1 MNFALKREIYG
12 ANAWCI
18 DALSYGSLSQILKD
32 NRNGVVLEL
41 PETSYNTPELL
52 VNNSKLVTRPY
63 GNEWFPGELDN
74 NDEFDA
80 IGIINLNGA
89 ITLSGGASTVGV
101 ETLSVLMQKMAKDRR
116 VKSFIILANSGGG
129 SSNAVQVMKDTI
141 NQIKLTKPVYGLV
154 KKGGMAASACYGI
167 LSSCQKIYSESEMNI
182 VGSLGTMI
190 EFSGYAAN
198 TTLES
203 GEKVVRLYATKSV
216 NKNKAIE
223 EALNNDNYELLINEM
238 LDPINENF
246 LNSIIQD
253 RPQLSST
260 TWDDGAHHFSKNV
273 IGTFIDGIASFDEV
287 VSMLETESKIV
298 VNNVNKVKF
307 NSNSKMTRDDLKS
320 QFPSVHAE
328 IVKEGI
334 TQERERVAS
343 WLTYQSAD
351 PEMVANGIESGEAIT
366 PSQREKLMVKMN
378 SQAMLEKLKSDNATT
393 VTTTESTTVQ
403 ATETTEDVAQS
414 EVNDFYAN
422 LAKKI

>member
-41 PETSYNTPELL
+41 PETKYNSPQIYNAITRTIQYGWQL
-52 VNNSKLVTRPY
+52 NNS
-63 GNEWFPGELDN
+63 
-74 NDEFDA
+74 DEFEA
-80 IGIINLNGA
+80 VGVINLNGA
-89 ITLSGGASTVGV
+89 ITLSGGESTVGM
-101 ETLSVLMQKMAKDRR
+101 EQLAQNMLFMSKDKRI
-116 VKSFIILANSGGG
+116 KAFIILANSGGG

-403 ATETTEDVAQS
+403 ATETTEDAAQS
-414 EVNDFYAN
+414 EVNDFYSN

>member
-41 PETSYNTPELL
+41 PETKYNSPQIYNAFTRTIQYGWQL
-52 VNNSKLVTRPY
+52 NNS
-63 GNEWFPGELDN
+63 
-74 NDEFDA
+74 DEFEA
-80 IGIINLNGA
+80 VGVINLNGA
-89 ITLSGGASTVGV
+89 ITLSGGESTVGM
-101 ETLSVLMQKMAKDRR
+101 EQLAQNMLFMSKDKRI
-116 VKSFIILANSGGG
+116 KAFIILANSGGG

-154 KKGGMAASACYGI
+154 KKGGMSASACYGI

-403 ATETTEDVAQS
+403 ATETTEDAAQS
-414 EVNDFYAN
+414 EVNDFYSN

>member
-18 DALSYGSLSQILKD
+18 DAVSYGSLSQILKD

-41 PETSYNTPELL
+41 PETKYNTPELL
-52 VNNSKLVTRPY
+52 VNNSKLITRPY
-63 GNEWFPGELDN
+63 GNEWYPGELDN
-74 NDEFDA
+74 NDDFEA
-80 IGIINLNGA
+80 IGVINLNGP

-101 ETLSVLMQKMAKDRR
+101 ETLSVLMQKMSKDNRI
-116 VKSFIILANSGGG
+116 KSFIVLANSGGG
-129 SSNAVQVMKDTI
+129 SSSAVQVMKDTI
-141 NQIKLTKPVYGLV
+141 NQIKTTKPVYGLV
-154 KKGGMAASACYGI
+154 KKGGMSASACYGI

-203 GEKVVRLYATKSV
+203 GEKIVRLYATKSI

-223 EALNNDNYELLINEM
+223 EALNNDKYELLINEM

-246 LNSIIQD
+246 LKSIIQD
-253 RPQLSST
+253 RPQLSSVV
-260 TWDDGAHHFSKNV
+260 WDDGAHHFSKNV
-273 IGTFIDGIASFDEV
+273 VGTFIDGIASFDEV

-307 NSNSKMTRDDLKS
+307 NSNSKMNREVLKS
-320 QFPSVHAE
+320 DHPEVYSAV
-328 IVKEGI
+328 VNEGV

-351 PEMVANGIESGEAIT
+351 PEMVAQGIESGEAIT

-378 SQAMLEKLKSDNATT
+378 SQAMLEALKSDNPADIK
-393 VTTTESTTVQ
+393 TEESKTD
-403 ATETTEDVAQS
+403 APDEKSEDKGQE
-414 EVNDFYAN
+414 EVNNFYAN

>member
-41 PETSYNTPELL
+41 PETKYNSPQIYNAITKTIQYGWQL
-52 VNNSKLVTRPY
+52 NNS
-63 GNEWFPGELDN
+63 
-74 NDEFDA
+74 DEFEA
-80 IGIINLNGA
+80 VGVINLNGA
-89 ITLSGGASTVGV
+89 ITLSGGESTVGM
-101 ETLSVLMQKMAKDRR
+101 EQLAQNMLFMSKDKRI
-116 VKSFIILANSGGG
+116 KAFIVYANSGGG

-182 VGSLGTMI
+182 VGSLGSMI

-238 LDPINENF
+238 LDPFNENF

-403 ATETTEDVAQS
+403 ATETTEDAAQS
-414 EVNDFYAN
+414 EVNDFYSN

>member
-41 PETSYNTPELL
+41 PETKYNSPQIYNAITKTIQYGWQL
-52 VNNSKLVTRPY
+52 NNS
-63 GNEWFPGELDN
+63 
-74 NDEFDA
+74 DEFEA
-80 IGIINLNGA
+80 VGVINLNGA
-89 ITLSGGASTVGV
+89 ITLSGGESTVGM
-101 ETLSVLMQKMAKDRR
+101 EQLAQNMLFMSKDKRIKAF
-116 VKSFIILANSGGG
+116 VVYANSGGG

-378 SQAMLEKLKSDNATT
+378 SLTMLEAMKGDNATT

>member
-41 PETSYNTPELL
+41 PETKYNSPQIYNAFTRTIQYGWQL
-52 VNNSKLVTRPY
+52 NNS
-63 GNEWFPGELDN
+63 
-74 NDEFDA
+74 DEFEA
-80 IGIINLNGA
+80 VGVINLNGA
-89 ITLSGGASTVGV
+89 ITLSGGESTVGM
-101 ETLSVLMQKMAKDRR
+101 EQLAQNMLFMSKDKRI
-116 VKSFIILANSGGG
+116 KAFIILANSGGG

-154 KKGGMAASACYGI
+154 KKGGMSASACYGI

-298 VNNVNKVKF
+298 LNNVNKVKF

-378 SQAMLEKLKSDNATT
+378 SLTMLEAMKGDNATI

-403 ATETTEDVAQS
+403 ATETTEDAAQS
-414 EVNDFYAN
+414 EVNDFYSN

>member
-41 PETSYNTPELL
+41 PETKYNSPQIYNAITKTIQYGWQL
-52 VNNSKLVTRPY
+52 NNS
-63 GNEWFPGELDN
+63 
-74 NDEFDA
+74 DEFEA
-80 IGIINLNGA
+80 VGVINLNGA
-89 ITLSGGASTVGV
+89 ITLSGGESTVGM
-101 ETLSVLMQKMAKDRR
+101 EQLSQNMLFMSKDKRI
-116 VKSFIILANSGGG
+116 KAFIVYANSGGG
-129 SSNAVQVMKDTI
+129 SSSAVQVMKDTI
-141 NQIKLTKPVYGLV
+141 NQIKTTKPVYGLV
-154 KKGGMAASACYGI
+154 KKGGMSASACYGI

-203 GEKVVRLYATKSV
+203 GEKIVRLYATKSI

-223 EALNNDNYELLINEM
+223 EALNNDKYELLINEM

-253 RPQLSST
+253 RPQLSSVV
-260 TWDDGAHHFSKNV
+260 WDDGAHHFSKNV

-298 VNNVNKVKF
+298 VNNVYNKVKF
-307 NSNSKMTRDDLKS
+307 NSNSKMNREVLKS
-320 QFPSVHAE
+320 DHPEVYSAV
-328 IVKEGI
+328 VNEGV

-351 PEMVANGIESGEAIT
+351 PEMVAQGIESGEAIT

-378 SQAMLEKLKSDNATT
+378 SQAMLEALKNDNAPA
-393 VTTTESTTVQ
+393 VTTTESTTLKP
-403 ATETTEDVAQS
+403 TEVADDKDQE
-414 EVNDFYAN
+414 EVNNFYAN

>member
-41 PETSYNTPELL
+41 PETKYNSPQIYNAFTRTIQYGWQL
-52 VNNSKLVTRPY
+52 NNS
-63 GNEWFPGELDN
+63 
-74 NDEFDA
+74 DEFEA
-80 IGIINLNGA
+80 VGVINLNGA
-89 ITLSGGASTVGV
+89 ITLSGGESTVGM
-101 ETLSVLMQKMAKDRR
+101 EQLAQNMLFMSKDKRIKAF
-116 VKSFIILANSGGG
+116 VVYANSGGG

-378 SQAMLEKLKSDNATT
+378 SLTMLEAMKGDNATT

-403 ATETTEDVAQS
+403 TTETTEDAAQS
-414 EVNDFYAN
+414 EVNDFYSN

>member
-41 PETSYNTPELL
+41 PETKYNSPQIYNAFTRTIQYGWQL
-52 VNNSKLVTRPY
+52 NNS
-63 GNEWFPGELDN
+63 
-74 NDEFDA
+74 DEFEA
-80 IGIINLNGA
+80 VGVINLNGA
-89 ITLSGGASTVGV
+89 ITLSGGESTVGM
-101 ETLSVLMQKMAKDRR
+101 EQLAQNMLFMSKDKRI
-116 VKSFIILANSGGG
+116 KAFIILANSGGG

-154 KKGGMAASACYGI
+154 KKGGMSASACYGI

-298 VNNVNKVKF
+298 LNNVNKVKF

-403 ATETTEDVAQS
+403 ATETTEDAAQS
-414 EVNDFYAN
+414 EVNDFYSN

>member
-41 PETSYNTPELL
+41 PETKYNSPQIYNAFTRTIQYGWQL
-52 VNNSKLVTRPY
+52 NNS
-63 GNEWFPGELDN
+63 
-74 NDEFDA
+74 DEFEA
-80 IGIINLNGA
+80 VGVINLNGA
-89 ITLSGGASTVGV
+89 ITLSGGESTVGM
-101 ETLSVLMQKMAKDRR
+101 EQLAQNMLFMSKDKRI
-116 VKSFIILANSGGG
+116 KAFIILANSGGG

-154 KKGGMAASACYGI
+154 KKGGMSASACYGI

-260 TWDDGAHHFSKNV
+260 TWDEGAHHFSNRILV
-273 IGTFIDGIASFDEV
+273 F
-287 VSMLETESKIV
+287 L
-298 VNNVNKVKF
+298 
-307 NSNSKMTRDDLKS
+307 
-320 QFPSVHAE
+320 
-328 IVKEGI
+328 
-334 TQERERVAS
+334 
-343 WLTYQSAD
+343 
-351 PEMVANGIESGEAIT
+351 
-366 PSQREKLMVKMN
+366 
-378 SQAMLEKLKSDNATT
+378 
-393 VTTTESTTVQ
+393 
-403 ATETTEDVAQS
+403 
-414 EVNDFYAN
+414 
-422 LAKKI
+422 

>member
-41 PETSYNTPELL
+41 PETKYNSPQIYNAITKTIQYGWQL
-52 VNNSKLVTRPY
+52 NNS
-63 GNEWFPGELDN
+63 
-74 NDEFDA
+74 DEFEA
-80 IGIINLNGA
+80 VGVINLNGA
-89 ITLSGGASTVGV
+89 ITLSGGESTVGM
-101 ETLSVLMQKMAKDRR
+101 EQLSQNMLFMSKDKRI
-116 VKSFIILANSGGG
+116 KAFIVLANSGGG
-129 SSNAVQVMKDTI
+129 SSSAVQVMKDTI
-141 NQIKLTKPVYGLV
+141 NQIKTTKPVYGLV
-154 KKGGMAASACYGI
+154 KKGGMSASACYGI

-203 GEKVVRLYATKSV
+203 GEKIVRLYATKSI

-223 EALNNDNYELLINEM
+223 EALNNDKYELLINEM

-246 LNSIIQD
+246 LNSIIKD
-253 RPQLSST
+253 RPQLSSVV
-260 TWDDGAHHFSKNV
+260 WDDGAHHFSKNV

-307 NSNSKMTRDDLKS
+307 NSNSKMTREEIRS
-320 QFPSVHAE
+320 QFPSVHSE
-328 IVKEGI
+328 IVQEGI

-343 WLTYQSAD
+343 WMVYQSAD
-351 PEMVANGIESGEAIT
+351 PEMVANGIKNGETIT
-366 PSQREKLMVKMN
+366 PSQREALMVKMN
-378 SQAMLEKLKSDNATT
+378 SQAMLEALKNDNAPA
-393 VTTTESTTVQ
+393 VKTTESTTENKQEV
-403 ATETTEDVAQS
+403 TEDKGQE
-414 EVNDFYAN
+414 EVNNFYAN

>member
-41 PETSYNTPELL
+41 PDTKYNSPQIYNAITKTIQYGWQL
-52 VNNSKLVTRPY
+52 NNS
-63 GNEWFPGELDN
+63 
-74 NDEFDA
+74 DEFEA
-80 IGIINLNGA
+80 VGVINLNGA
-89 ITLSGGASTVGV
+89 ITLSGGESTVGM
-101 ETLSVLMQKMAKDRR
+101 ELLAQNMLFMSKDKRI
-116 VKSFIILANSGGG
+116 KAFIVYANSGGG
-129 SSNAVQVMKDTI
+129 STNAVQVMKDTI

-154 KKGGMAASACYGI
+154 KKGGMSASACYGI

-203 GEKVVRLYATKSV
+203 GEKIVRLYATKSV
-216 NKNKAIE
+216 NKNKAFE

-307 NSNSKMTRDDLKS
+307 NSNSKMNREELRS
-320 QFPSVHAE
+320 NHPEVYSAV
-328 IVKEGI
+328 VSEGV

-351 PEMVANGIESGEAIT
+351 AEMVANGIESGEAIT

-378 SQAMLEKLKSDNATT
+378 SLTMLEAMRGDNATT
-393 VTTTESTTVQ
+393 VTTTESTTVDT
-403 ATETTEDVAQS
+403 TETTEDAAQS
-414 EVNDFYAN
+414 EVNDFYSN
-422 LAKKI
+422 IAKKI

>member
-41 PETSYNTPELL
+41 PETKYNSPQIYNAITRTIQYGWQL
-52 VNNSKLVTRPY
+52 NNS
-63 GNEWFPGELDN
+63 
-74 NDEFDA
+74 DEFEA
-80 IGIINLNGA
+80 VGVINLNGA
-89 ITLSGGASTVGV
+89 ITLSGGESTVGM
-101 ETLSVLMQKMAKDRR
+101 EQLSQNMLFMSKDKRI
-116 VKSFIILANSGGG
+116 KAFIVLANSGGG
-129 SSNAVQVMKDTI
+129 SSSAVQVMKDTI
-141 NQIKLTKPVYGLV
+141 NQVKKTKPVYGLI

-167 LSSCQKIYSESEMNI
+167 LSSCQKIYSESDMNI

-198 TTLES
+198 TKLES
-203 GEKVVRLYATKSV
+203 GEKIVRLYATKSV

-223 EALNNDNYELLINEM
+223 EALNNDNYELLISEM

-246 LNSIIQD
+246 LKSIIQD
-253 RPQLSST
+253 RPQLSSA

-307 NSNSKMTRDDLKS
+307 NSNSKMTREEIRS
-320 QFPSVHAE
+320 QFPQVHSE
-328 IVKEGI
+328 IVNEGV

-343 WLTYQSAD
+343 WMTYQVAD
-351 PEMVANGIESGEAIT
+351 PEMVAQGIESGKAIT

-378 SQAMLEKLKSDNATT
+378 SQTMLEAMKNDNPKAVVTAETT
-393 VTTTESTTVQ
+393 AV
-403 ATETTEDVAQS
+403 ATEEKPEDVEQ
-414 EVNDFYAN
+414 EKVNSLYAKIAKN
-422 LAKKI
+422 L

>member
-41 PETSYNTPELL
+41 PETKYNSPQIYNAFTRTIQYGWQL
-52 VNNSKLVTRPY
+52 NNS
-63 GNEWFPGELDN
+63 
-74 NDEFDA
+74 DEFEA
-80 IGIINLNGA
+80 VGVINLNGA
-89 ITLSGGASTVGV
+89 ITLSGGESTVGM
-101 ETLSVLMQKMAKDRR
+101 EQLAQNMLFMSKDKRI
-116 VKSFIILANSGGG
+116 KAFIILANSGGG

-154 KKGGMAASACYGI
+154 KKGGMSASACYGI

-216 NKNKAIE
+216 NKSKAIE

-378 SQAMLEKLKSDNATT
+378 SLTMLEAMKGDNATI

-403 ATETTEDVAQS
+403 ATETTEDAAQS
-414 EVNDFYAN
+414 EVNDFYSN

>member
-41 PETSYNTPELL
+41 PETKYNSPQIYNAITRTIQYGWQL
-52 VNNSKLVTRPY
+52 NNS
-63 GNEWFPGELDN
+63 
-74 NDEFDA
+74 DEFEA
-80 IGIINLNGA
+80 VGVINLNGA
-89 ITLSGGASTVGV
+89 ITLSGGESTVGM
-101 ETLSVLMQKMAKDRR
+101 EQLAQNMLFMSKDKRI
-116 VKSFIILANSGGG
+116 KAFIILANSGGG

-378 SQAMLEKLKSDNATT
+378 SLTMLEAMKGDNATT

-403 ATETTEDVAQS
+403 ATETTEDAAQS
-414 EVNDFYAN
+414 EVNDFYSN

>member
-41 PETSYNTPELL
+41 PETKYNTPQIYNAITKTIQYGWQL
-52 VNNSKLVTRPY
+52 NNS
-63 GNEWFPGELDN
+63 
-74 NDEFDA
+74 DEFEA
-80 IGIINLNGA
+80 VGVINLNGA
-89 ITLSGGASTVGV
+89 ITLSGGESTVGM
-101 ETLSVLMQKMAKDRR
+101 EQLSQNMLFMSKDKRI
-116 VKSFIILANSGGG
+116 KAFIVLANSGGG
-129 SSNAVQVMKDTI
+129 SSSAVQVMKDTI
-141 NQIKLTKPVYGLV
+141 NQIKTTKPVYGLV
-154 KKGGMAASACYGI
+154 KKGGMSASACYGI

-203 GEKVVRLYATKSV
+203 GEKIVRLYATKSI

-223 EALNNDNYELLINEM
+223 EALNNDKYELLINEM

-253 RPQLSST
+253 RPQLSSVV
-260 TWDDGAHHFSKNV
+260 WDDGAHHFSKNV

-307 NSNSKMTRDDLKS
+307 NSNSKMTREEIRS
-320 QFPSVHAE
+320 QFPSVHSE
-328 IVKEGI
+328 IVQEGI

-343 WLTYQSAD
+343 WMVYQSAD
-351 PEMVANGIESGEAIT
+351 PEMVANGIKNGETIT
-366 PSQREKLMVKMN
+366 PSQREALMVKMN
-378 SQAMLEKLKSDNATT
+378 SQAMLEALKSDNAPA
-393 VTTTESTTVQ
+393 VTTTESTTENQ
-403 ATETTEDVAQS
+403 TEVTEDKDQE
-414 EVNDFYAN
+414 EVNNFYAN

>member
-41 PETSYNTPELL
+41 PETKYNSPQIYNAFTRTIQYGWQL
-52 VNNSKLVTRPY
+52 NNS
-63 GNEWFPGELDN
+63 
-74 NDEFDA
+74 DEFEA
-80 IGIINLNGA
+80 VGVINLNGA
-89 ITLSGGASTVGV
+89 ITLSGGESTVGM
-101 ETLSVLMQKMAKDRR
+101 EQLAQNMLFMSKDKRIKAF
-116 VKSFIILANSGGG
+116 VVYANSGGG

-246 LNSIIQD
+246 LNSVIQD

-328 IVKEGI
+328 IVTEGI

-378 SQAMLEKLKSDNATT
+378 SLTMLEAMKGDNATT

>member
-41 PETSYNTPELL
+41 PETKYNSPQIYNAFTRTIQYGWQL
-52 VNNSKLVTRPY
+52 NNS
-63 GNEWFPGELDN
+63 
-74 NDEFDA
+74 DEFEA
-80 IGIINLNGA
+80 VGVINLNGA
-89 ITLSGGASTVGV
+89 ITLSGGESTVGM
-101 ETLSVLMQKMAKDRR
+101 EQLAQNMLFMSKDKRI
-116 VKSFIILANSGGG
+116 KAFIILANSGGG

-154 KKGGMAASACYGI
+154 KKGGMSASACYGI

-378 SQAMLEKLKSDNATT
+378 SLTMLEAMKGDNATI

-403 ATETTEDVAQS
+403 ATETTEDAAQS
-414 EVNDFYAN
+414 EVNDFYSN